1 MSAMLLHYPNRKN
14 YERTTGTGYAFGLWK
29 WNLCEVLHSYYLTP
43 MSKSDIPLHLF
54 QFPYSSAATF
64 FSTWFGKRPA
74 SKFGM
79 RQGSAQ
85 LIFGLARFDLLG
97 SSIEAAVDYRH
108 LAARF

>member
-1 MSAMLLHYPNRKN
+1 MEPLRGVAFLLPHANV
-14 YERTTGTGYAFGLWK
+14 
-29 WNLCEVLHSYYLTP
+29 EVRHSLASFP
-43 MSKSDIPLHLF
+43 
-54 QFPYSSAATF
+54 FPYSSAATF